1 MGYSVYCVTPEDKI
15 KKRLLFI
22 VILGPRAGVFPFIEA
37 STMCSHFSFFF
48 SLHSCHIIHSLFF
61 IITRHPLH
69 CSLNQQLLYLHID
82 FYHLVFPLKV
92 LIQD

>member
-37 STMCSHFSFFF
+37 STICSHFSFFF
-48 SLHSCHIIHSLFF
+48 LSIPAISSILS
-61 IITRHPLH
+61 
-69 CSLNQQLLYLHID
+69 YL
-82 FYHLVFPLKV
+82 
-92 LIQD
+92 